1 VVVTDDGRGFDASTL
16 PSRGGLTNIRDR
28 VAAAGGRLTVVSD
41 TRGTVVTVDLPV
53 PTPPVPTPPVP
64 AADTA
69 PGAETEPVGVGHG

>member
-53 PTPPVPTPPVP
+53 PTPPVPT
-64 AADTA
+64 AETA
-69 PGAETEPVGVGHG
+69 PGVAAEPLGAGHG